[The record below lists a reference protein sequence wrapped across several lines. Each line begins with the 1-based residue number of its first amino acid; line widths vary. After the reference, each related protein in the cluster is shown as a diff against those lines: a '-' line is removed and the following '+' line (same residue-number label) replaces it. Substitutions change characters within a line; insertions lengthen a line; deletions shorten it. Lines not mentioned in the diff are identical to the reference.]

1 MASGLLLLRN
11 SLTTTSSSLPVA
23 VLSALRAAATGAPR
37 PLGAQAYATG
47 LPASEAQQQHHQQLQ
62 QALAQP
68 PLLQALAPGREQV
81 MSPPLESSLPSQ
93 AVASA
98 REHDTAA
105 CEAPGM
111 MLREV
116 AARGVVAP
124 AMLPASCSGAAVSSR
139 CGAPAHSACNHVP
152 SVFMH
157 AHTYVCA
164 RLTNPKQACGACP
177 LSTNDCIAAPGA
189 PS

>member
-11 SLTTTSSSLPVA
+11 SLTTTSSSLPAA
-23 VLSALRAAATGAPR
+23 VLSALRAAATGAAR

-47 LPASEAQQQHHQQLQ
+47 LPASEAHQQHQQQLQ

-68 PLLQALAPGREQV
+68 PLLQALAPGRQQA

-93 AVASA
+93 AAASA
-98 REHDTAA
+98 REHDAAA

-116 AARGVVAP
+116 AARGLVAP
-124 AMLPASCSGAAVSSR
+124 AMLPASCSGATASSR
-139 CGAPAHSACNHVP
+139 
-152 SVFMH
+152 
-157 AHTYVCA
+157 YVCMFCMKYCFFSIHA
-164 RLTNPKQACGACP
+164 CASLTLNRHAVHTRLCCHA
-177 LSTNDCIAAPGA
+177 LHAPGT